1 MKHLRTCYTE
11 ERQAQVGVGYWYPF
25 RKGLEPCQVTTTPHA
40 SGSTSSLGL
49 GDTTST
55 FFISQAWGKQS
66 GGQEE
71 EGWG

>member
-25 RKGLEPCQVTTTPHA
+25 RKGLEPCQVTTTPHT
-40 SGSTSSLGL
+40 SGSTSS
-49 GDTTST
+49 